1 MAETGKG
8 VNAGKLASNVQ
19 KRITRAQE
27 KMMQKLGKADET
39 KDTAFEESVANFN
52 KQMAEGT
59 KLQRDLRAYLAAVNT
74 MHECSKRLQ
83 DCLADMYEPD
93 WFGKEE
99 IDALAEELIEKEMD
113 NNLEDTEVL
122 WGDFHQKLLDD
133 AVISMDT
140 YVAQFPEIKA
150 RIAKRDRKLVDFDSA
165 RHHFASIQKSK
176 KKDEAKI
183 AKPLALMEKAAPGW
197 AQGIITAHQIAQT
210 NLSRNQAEEELG
222 KAQKV
227 FEEINYDLQEE
238 LPTLWN
244 SRIGLYVT
252 TFQSVAGL
260 EEKFH
265 RDMGKLNRNLY
276 DIMTKLEEQR
286 QANEAAA
293 NHNAT
298 AASEPDTT
306 TPAPKLTPGPRPP
319 RPHPAKEV
327 KKDIINLFEDA
338 VIPDINV
345 TTPPQFDGPTG
356 GSLLDMDLDAMQAI
370 SVPRDPQVGVADCF
384 LSWICCCFCQ
394 LFKEPILD
402 NSLYMSSSF
411 GAVLVSIR
419 CHGDTP
425 FLALS
430 FLTASWKVASCDS
443 MEPEHTPAADKQWDS
458 DEGTPDQAES
468 YEQPDW
474 EDQVSSSMKP
484 YETPSWADQ
493 NTPAVQ
499 PYEAPSWDGHTA
511 AAEAEASQPDWEA
524 EEEAGWGQE
533 EVQVGQELAI
543 AAQASAE
550 PCWIDATATTQPN
563 AATPVTNGSSDAEV
577 PSGVIYKVK
586 AMHDYAATD
595 SDELDLKAGDIVFV
609 LPFDNPDEQDE
620 GWLLGVKESHWLQ
633 NKDLTAKGVF
643 PENFTQRL

>member
-52 KQMAEGT
+52 KQMTEGT
-59 KLQRDLRAYLAAVNT
+59 KLQRDLRAYLAAVKT
-74 MHECSKRLQ
+74 MHESSKRLQ

-99 IDALAEELIEKEMD
+99 MDALAE
-113 NNLEDTEVL
+113 DTDVI
-122 WGDFHQKLLDD
+122 WDDFYQKLVDSAL
-133 AVISMDT
+133 ISMDT
-140 YVAQFPEIKA
+140 YMAQFPEIKA
-150 RIAKRDRKLVDFDSA
+150 RIAKRERKLVDFDSA

-210 NLSRNQAEEELG
+210 NLSRSQAEEELG

-227 FEEINYDLQEE
+227 FEEISYDLQEE

-244 SRIGLYVT
+244 SRVGFYVT
-252 TFQSVAGL
+252 TFQNVAGL

-265 RDMGKLNRNLY
+265 REMGKLNQNLF

-298 AASEPDTT
+298 AASESDTT
-306 TPAPKLTPGPRPP
+306 TPASKTDTS
-319 RPHPAKEV
+319 A
-327 KKDIINLFEDA
+327 
-338 VIPDINV
+338 
-345 TTPPQFDGPTG
+345 TTPP
-356 GSLLDMDLDAMQAI
+356 
-370 SVPRDPQVGVADCF
+370 
-384 LSWICCCFCQ
+384 
-394 LFKEPILD
+394 
-402 NSLYMSSSF
+402 N
-411 GAVLVSIR
+411 
-419 CHGDTP
+419 
-425 FLALS
+425 
-430 FLTASWKVASCDS
+430 
-443 MEPEHTPAADKQWDS
+443 
-458 DEGTPDQAES
+458 
-468 YEQPDW
+468 
-474 EDQVSSSMKP
+474 
-484 YETPSWADQ
+484 
-493 NTPAVQ
+493 
-499 PYEAPSWDGHTA
+499 
-511 AAEAEASQPDWEA
+511 
-524 EEEAGWGQE
+524 
-533 EVQVGQELAI
+533 
-543 AAQASAE
+543 
-550 PCWIDATATTQPN
+550 DATT
-563 AATPVTNGSSDAEV
+563 VTNGSSDAEV
-577 PSGVIYKVK
+577 PSGVAYKVK

-595 SDELDLKAGDIVFV
+595 SDELDLKAGDIVLV

-620 GWLLGVKESHWLQ
+620 GWLLGVKESHWLV